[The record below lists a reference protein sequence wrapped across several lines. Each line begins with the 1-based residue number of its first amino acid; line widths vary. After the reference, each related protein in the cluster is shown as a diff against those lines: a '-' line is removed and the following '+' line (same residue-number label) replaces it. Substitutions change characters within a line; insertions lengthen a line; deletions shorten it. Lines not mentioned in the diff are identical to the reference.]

1 MFSIYN
7 SIAAKKRPLIMG
19 VLNVTPDSFFDSG
32 KSFFVDD
39 AVNRAK
45 QIEAE
50 GADILDIGGCSTA
63 PGNAIVSLNEE
74 LERLK
79 NVLPAVLKSTKIPVS
94 VDTFRFEVARFALE
108 QGAVIIND
116 ESGCFSEK
124 MAMLV
129 KQYGASWIF
138 MHTGNKSSSQ
148 VAEYENGVVASVLE
162 FFNSMKHQAL
172 GFGINENQLCYDYGI
187 GFGKS
192 REDDLTLLKNTNE
205 FAEFKPLLVGV
216 SNKRVVGQATGRET
230 QDRIFGTVSAESISA
245 FLGAGVIRTH
255 NVKAC
260 VDSINMVNSII
271 KGGFVIG

>member
-1 MFSIYN
+1 MFSIYD

-63 PGNAIVSLNEE
+63 PGNAIVPLNEE

-79 NVLPAVLKSTKIPVS
+79 NVLPAVLKSIKIPVS

-271 KGGFVIG
+271 KGGFVNG

>member
-1 MFSIYN
+1 MFSIYD
-7 SIAAKKRPLIMG
+7 SIASKKRPLIMG

-79 NVLPAVLKSTKIPVS
+79 NVLPAVLKSIKIPVS
-94 VDTFRFEVARFALE
+94 VDTFRFEVACFALE

-216 SNKRVVGQATGRET
+216 SNKRVIGQAVNKGINERLY
-230 QDRIFGTVSAESISA
+230 GTISAQSIAA
-245 FLGAGVIRTH
+245 FLGADVIRTH
-255 NVKAC
+255 NVEAC
-260 VDSINMVNSII
+260 RDALAVCECIK
-271 KGGFVIG
+271 KGGF